1 MIAGTV
7 NDSLEPVV
15 QIGLMRAGEP
25 TTIQAVV
32 DTGFSGD
39 LCLSRDSIEAMDLD
53 FSYVD
58 RYELADGTIVTKDVF
73 AGQAEFDGQLL
84 DVDVILTDSTDTLIG
99 GSMMRRHVVTVDYT
113 LRVVHIERPP
123 R

>member
-7 NDSLEPVV
+7 NDSLEPVIEICLV
-15 QIGLMRAGEP
+15 RSGQM
-25 TTIQAVV
+25 TTITAVV

-39 LCLSRDSIEAMDLD
+39 LCLSRDQIEAMQLE

-58 RYELADGTIVTKDVF
+58 RYELADGTIVAKDVF
-73 AGQAEFDGQLL
+73 AGQAEFDGQLF
-84 DVDVILTDSTDTLIG
+84 DVDVILTDSADTLIG
-99 GSMMRRHVVTVDYT
+99 ASMMRRHVLTVDYA
-113 LRVVHIERPP
+113 LRTVQLERSV